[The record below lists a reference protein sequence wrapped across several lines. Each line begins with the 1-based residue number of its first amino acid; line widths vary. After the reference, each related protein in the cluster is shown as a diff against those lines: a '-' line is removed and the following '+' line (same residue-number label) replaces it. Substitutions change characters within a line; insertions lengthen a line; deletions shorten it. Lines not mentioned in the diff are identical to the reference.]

1 LSSFAAGSGGVPVEP
16 RHRPLRELGLPALLG
31 AAVLFFSAML
41 LLSANISAMRG
52 NMVWI
57 KHTQQVLHQLSAL
70 EAALGGE
77 ELTVRSYALTGDPRF
92 LLYQQQERGRALKA
106 VAELGRLAEAEA
118 PHGERA
124 RRLREAVTRHTA
136 LLDSLSGA
144 PARVVAAA
152 IVDPGKRAVVKTP
165 RLELAAFRADEV
177 RTLTGRQNQLT
188 GQLSHAFV
196 LAVGIIVAAFLLGGL
211 GLLASQ
217 FHLPARGKT
226 GNGQT
231 KRQATAP
238 GSLLQDYK
246 RGILR
251 ELGMPALFGACVL
264 LLSATLL
271 LGANIEAMRGNLA
284 WIGRTQQIL
293 LALADAETGVVGD
306 QLTLRGYAL
315 TGDARFLQYQKIER
329 DKLRRALE
337 RLAQLTSPDPGGADR
352 IATVRNLIRQHR
364 DNYDGVSGLGP
375 DHADAVAKAIDDD
388 KKRVIMFRLRGALA
402 AFRADEVRAL
412 GERQDHLTRQLGQ
425 SFLLAVGIIVAAFLL
440 GGLGLIASQLRLPS
454 WRAVSKAG

>member
-1 LSSFAAGSGGVPVEP
+1 MSSFAAGSGGVASEP
-16 RHRPLRELGLPALLG
+16 RHLRELGLPALLG

-41 LLSANISAMRG
+41 LLSVNISAMRA

-92 LLYQQQERGRALKA
+92 LQYQQQERGRALKA

-118 PHGERA
+118 PHAERA

-144 PARVVAAA
+144 PARAVAAA
-152 IVDPGKRAVVKTP
+152 ILDSGKRAVVKAP

-177 RTLTGRQNQLT
+177 HTLAGRQDKLT
-188 GQLSHAFV
+188 GQLSHAFM

-211 GLLASQ
+211 GLMASQ
-217 FHLPARGKT
+217 FRLPASGSSGK
-226 GNGQT
+226 GQRKQT
-231 KRQATAP
+231 RIAP
-238 GSLLQDYK
+238 EGMLREY
-246 RGILR
+246 RHGILH
-251 ELGMPALFGACVL
+251 ELGLPALFGACVM

-271 LGANIEAMRGNLA
+271 LGVNIEAMRDNLA
-284 WIGRTQQIL
+284 WIARTQQIL
-293 LALADAETGVVGD
+293 LAVADAETGVVGD

-315 TGDARFLQYQKIER
+315 TGDARFLLYQKVER
-329 DKLRRALE
+329 DKLQRAMA
-337 RLAQLTSPDPGGADR
+337 RLAQLAAPDPGGAER
-352 IATVRNLIRQHR
+352 IETIRNLMRRHM
-364 DNYDGVSGLGP
+364 DNYGGVSGLGP
-375 DHADAVAKAIDDD
+375 AHADAVAKAIDDD
-388 KKRVIMFRLRGALA
+388 KKRVIMFKARGALA
-402 AFRADEVRAL
+402 AFRSDEVRAL

-454 WRAVSKAG
+454 LRAAAARTG